1 MLEARKNKTN
11 TQNSILDSS
20 ALLYLNVVMEGC
32 QSVKIPVFKNDN
44 LKSITEKVRV
54 MLDLEQEGGSKK
66 LERILRLQITPA
78 LKQMGL

>member
-1 MLEARKNKTN
+1 
-11 TQNSILDSS
+11 
-20 ALLYLNVVMEGC
+20 
-32 QSVKIPVFKNDN
+32 
-44 LKSITEKVRV
+44 